1 MARMPRRPPVVDTG
15 HVPLVVATDVVAVDR
30 GPDYV
35 QITFGFDQMF
45 GKKDVQETELCGRLV
60 LTMRAFAALK
70 AAVIADNAEIATQ
83 VVVLVH

>member
-1 MARMPRRPPVVDTG
+1 MPKKPPVVDPG
-15 HVPLVVATDVVAVDR
+15 HVPLVVATDVVAIDR

-45 GKKDVQETELCGRLV
+45 GRKSVQEQELSGRVV

-70 AAVIADNAEIATQ
+70 AALAADNAEIAAQ
-83 VVVLVH
+83 VLELVH